1 MIEVDVDF
9 NSVGRGGMVYAFP
22 TAASSPVSAGTK
34 VLAIDAAE
42 GMRFVAIVDE
52 LAEDGTIW
60 LDVQWEVA
68 PPNFNFADMPEP
80 AKAPTQDDLVAD
92 AGPGDF
98 HLAYLAS

>member
-34 VLAIDAAE
+34 VLAIDA
-42 GMRFVAIVDE
+42 
-52 LAEDGTIW
+52 
-60 LDVQWEVA
+60 
-68 PPNFNFADMPEP
+68 EP